1 MQRFMENKGVNLTT
15 YWKYLN
21 TIVVLIVFFLISLV
35 FASHTM
41 IQTLLGVGS
50 LAWFLF
56 FLIREIYLNNRRT
69 QRTRFQ
75 VRLSHGLIVLGLLLF
90 NTSVHQTVIST
101 FGQTDMIQFWG
112 EHEAAI
118 HMNGR
123 AYHLIWTK
131 RSFHSTTYFYNLYE
145 RRGLFFYRVNSEV
158 ISWTINPPE
167 QRDYGAVRTF
177 LYHGEEQGVK

>member
-56 FLIREIYLNNRRT
+56 FLIREIYMNNRRT

-75 VRLSHGLIVLGLLLF
+75 VRLSHGLIFLGLLLF

-131 RSFHSTTYFYNLYE
+131 RSFHSLS
-145 RRGLFFYRVNSEV
+145 L
-158 ISWTINPPE
+158 IHI
-167 QRDYGAVRTF
+167 
-177 LYHGEEQGVK
+177 